1 MVEDLSYQVERKKIK
16 NIYIR
21 VLPPDGKVKVT
32 APRQVSDRAIEEFVR
47 SRREWIMAARKKL
60 LSQPLHK
67 VYTYENGEKHLLWG
81 KEYSLEVV
89 YTKGK
94 PCASVQGEQI
104 LLELPKDG
112 DTALRQKLIE
122 NLYRRQLKAKVPL
135 LMEKYTKIVG
145 KVPDSWG
152 VKNMKTRWG
161 TCNVTD
167 KRIWLNLQLAKF
179 PQECLEYVIVHEL
192 VHLYEKGH
200 NAVFYGYMDRFYP
213 GWREIRKK
221 LKG

>member
-1 MVEDLSYQVERKKIK
+1 
-16 NIYIR
+16 
-21 VLPPDGKVKVT
+21 
-32 APRQVSDRAIEEFVR
+32 
-47 SRREWIMAARKKL
+47 
-60 LSQPLHK
+60 
-67 VYTYENGEKHLLWG
+67 YTYENGEKHLLWG